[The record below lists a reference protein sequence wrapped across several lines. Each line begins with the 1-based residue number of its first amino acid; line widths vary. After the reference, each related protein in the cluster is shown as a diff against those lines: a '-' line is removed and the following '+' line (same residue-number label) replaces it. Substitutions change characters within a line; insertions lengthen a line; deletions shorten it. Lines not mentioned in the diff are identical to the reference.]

1 MKPIFL
7 LYGDKTMK
15 KLFAIALLTLSL
27 GSSAFF
33 NGNNGPWGGN
43 GWGNN
48 GWNNGWNDNGIFGY
62 NSYDYW
68 DPRWYMEEMENMM
81 DEFDDNGW
89 NDNYYGSGP
98 YGNPYNN
105 FRSGPYNNFRNG
117 PYNNF
122 NRGPWG
128 PAAPVAPAAPAP
140 AK

>member
-89 NDNYYGSGP
+89 GNNHGYGP
-98 YGNPYNN
+98 YGQNGYGNN
-105 FRSGPYNNFRNG
+105 YAPNG
-117 PYNNF
+117 F
-122 NRGPWG
+122 MQTPWG
-128 PAAPVAPAAPAP
+128 PAPVQAAPANAAPAP
-140 AK
+140 VAAK